1 MGYPTQELELN
12 YPRPVYLEEE
22 GIYFLCRLYR
32 YGMQT
37 DDVYEQITNDIAEF
51 WFDLFSSSLDE
62 LQRKSRFHT
71 LVGISEEEETK
82 GKVGFFLYFL

>member
-1 MGYPTQELELN
+1 
-12 YPRPVYLEEE
+12 
-22 GIYFLCRLYR
+22 
-32 YGMQT
+32 MQT